1 MKIGINGMGRI
12 GKLSVWNQVAKKHF
26 SEIVVNVGR
35 EVGRGLQDLLQ
46 TIEKDSTFGH
56 IGVWLHG
63 YGGGR
68 VIENMNEAEG
78 TATIDGVPV
87 RFLRTHRNPREVQ
100 WRQHGVS
107 LVVDCTGVFMDPT
120 TAANQSGGAL
130 RGHLEAGATKV
141 ILSAPFKIKNKG
153 QPMPPDALT
162 VVLGINDAD
171 LDPGRHS
178 VISGASCTT
187 TCLAF
192 MMKPLLDHFGAGRI
206 LSASM
211 VTVHAATPSQKVLD
225 AVPKAGAT
233 DLRKTRSVM
242 NNIILTTTGAANTLR
257 LVLPEMAH
265 IGFMAESV
273 RIPTSTGS
281 LIVLNV
287 NLQSENKEKPIDRE
301 QILEVYRQAA
311 QGVHSAYL
319 EYSDEQNVSSDIIG
333 YPRKAAVIEAQ
344 ETHTRTGFVSIDP
357 RRIEGLGQDALGAI
371 GSRSLEIPVT
381 QATIFGWY
389 DNELGSYAHL
399 LGDLTIRIA
408 RQMV

>member
-12 GKLSVWNQVAKKHF
+12 GKLSVWNHVAKKHF

-35 EVGRGLQDLLQ
+35 EVGRGLSDLLQ

-56 IGVWLHG
+56 LGVWLHG

-68 VIENMNEAEG
+68 VIENMDEVAG

-87 RFLRTHRNPREVQ
+87 RFLRSHRNPRDIQ
-100 WRQHGVS
+100 WRQNGVS

-120 TAANQSGGAL
+120 VAGNVSGGAL

-153 QPMPPDALT
+153 QPIPEDAVT
-162 VVLGINDAD
+162 VVLGINDTD
-171 LDPGRHS
+171 LDPGRHH
-178 VISGASCTT
+178 VISSASCTT

-211 VTVHAATPSQKVLD
+211 VTIHAATPSQKVLD
-225 AVPKAGAT
+225 SVPKTGAS

-257 LVLPEMAH
+257 LVLPEMAN

-281 LIVLNV
+281 LIILTLNF
-287 NLQSENKEKPIDRE
+287 QSESRDNPLDRE
-301 QILEVYRQAA
+301 QILDVYRRAA
-311 QGVHSAYL
+311 QGEYRPWL
-319 EYSDEQNVSSDIIG
+319 ECSEEQNVSSDIIG

-344 ETHTRTGFVSIDP
+344 ETHTRTGFVTLDP
-357 RRIEGLGQDALGAI
+357 HRIAGLGAEARQAI
-371 GSRSLEIPVT
+371 GDTVLEIPVT

-399 LGDLTIRIA
+399 LGELTIRVSQ
-408 RQMV
+408 QMV

>member
-12 GKLSVWNQVAKKHF
+12 GKLSLWNQIARKHF

-35 EVGRGLQDLLQ
+35 EVGLGLPDLLQ
-46 TIEKDSTFGH
+46 TLEKDSTYGH
-56 IGVWLHG
+56 LGAWLHG

-68 VIENMNEAEG
+68 VIENMDEAAG
-78 TATIDGVPV
+78 TATIDGVVV
-87 RFLRTHRNPREVQ
+87 RFLRSHRNPQAVQ
-100 WRQHGVS
+100 WRRHGVE

-120 TAANQSGGAL
+120 APATASGGAL
-130 RGHLEAGATKV
+130 RGHLEAGAAKV

-153 QPMPPDALT
+153 TAMPGDAVT
-162 VVLGINDAD
+162 VVTGINDSEI
-171 LDPGRHS
+171 DPARHNI
-178 VISGASCTT
+178 ISSASCTT

-192 MMKPLLDHFGAGRI
+192 MMKPLLDHFGAGGI

-225 AVPKAGAT
+225 SVPKAGAT
-233 DLRKTRSVM
+233 DLRKTRGVM

-257 LVLPEMAH
+257 LVLPEMGR

-287 NLQSENKEKPIDRE
+287 NLQSDRKERPIDRE
-301 QILEVYRQAA
+301 EILEVYRRAVA
-311 QGVHSAYL
+311 GAYGAYL
-319 EYSDEQNVSSDIIG
+319 EYSEEQNVSSDIIG
-333 YPRKAAVIEAQ
+333 HPRKAAIIEAR
-344 ETHTRTGFVSIDP
+344 ETHTRTGFVTIDP
-357 RRIEGLGQDALGAI
+357 RRLEGLTPEALAALGE
-371 GSRSLEIPVT
+371 GTLEVPVT

-399 LGDLTIRIA
+399 LGELTIRVA

>member
-12 GKLSVWNQVAKKHF
+12 GKLSLWNHVAKKYF

-35 EVGRGLQDLLQ
+35 EVGRGLPDLLQ

-63 YGGGR
+63 YRGGR
-68 VIENMNEAEG
+68 VIENMDEAAG
-78 TATIDGVPV
+78 TATIDGVLV
-87 RFLRTHRNPREVQ
+87 RFLRSHRNPKDIQ
-100 WRQHGVS
+100 WRQNGVS
-107 LVVDCTGVFMDPT
+107 LVVDCTGAFMDPT
-120 TAANQSGGAL
+120 LAANTAGGAL
-130 RGHLEAGATKV
+130 RGHLEAGAVKV
-141 ILSAPFKIKNKG
+141 ILSAPFKIKSKG
-153 QPMPPDALT
+153 QPIPGDALT

-171 LDPGRHS
+171 LNPGSHNI
-178 VISGASCTT
+178 ISGASCTT

-192 MMKPLLDHFGAGRI
+192 MMKPLLEHFGAGRI

-225 AVPKAGAT
+225 SVPKAGAT

-281 LIVLNV
+281 LIVLNI
-287 NLQSENKEKPIDRE
+287 NFQSESRENPIDRE
-301 QILEVYRQAA
+301 HILDIYRRAA
-311 QGVHSAYL
+311 QGHYSPWL

-333 YPRKAAVIEAQ
+333 YPHKAAIIEGQ
-344 ETHTRTGFVSIDP
+344 ETHTRTGFVTIDP
-357 RRIEGLGQDALGAI
+357 RRLEGLGSAARNAI
-371 GSRSLEIPVT
+371 GTEKLEVPVT

-399 LGDLTIRIA
+399 LGELTMRIA
-408 RQMV
+408 QQMV

>member
-12 GKLSVWNQVAKKHF
+12 GKLSLWNHVAKKHF

-35 EVGRGLQDLLQ
+35 EVGRGLSDLLQ

-56 IGVWLHG
+56 LGVWLHG

-68 VIENMNEAEG
+68 VIENMDETAG

-87 RFLRTHRNPREVQ
+87 RFLRSHRNPRDIQ
-100 WRQHGVS
+100 WRQSGVS
-107 LVVDCTGVFMDPT
+107 LVVDCTGAFMDPT
-120 TAANQSGGAL
+120 VAGNGAGGAL
-130 RGHLEAGATKV
+130 RGHLEAGAAKV

-153 QPMPPDALT
+153 QPMPEDAVT

-171 LDPGRHS
+171 LDPGRHN
-178 VISGASCTT
+178 VISSASCTT

-225 AVPKAGAT
+225 SVPKAGAT

-257 LVLPEMAH
+257 LVLPEMGN

-273 RIPTSTGS
+273 RVPTSTGS
-281 LIVLNV
+281 LIILNL
-287 NLQSENKEKPIDRE
+287 NFQSESRENPLDRE
-301 QILEVYRQAA
+301 QILDVYRRAA
-311 QGVHSAYL
+311 QGT
-319 EYSDEQNVSSDIIG
+319 YSDWLECSEEQNVSSDIIG
-333 YPRKAAVIEAQ
+333 YPHKAAIIEAQ
-344 ETHTRTGFVSIDP
+344 ETHTRTGFVTLDP
-357 RRIEGLGQDALGAI
+357 RSIEGLGAEVLQVLGNTV
-371 GSRSLEIPVT
+371 LEVPVT
-381 QATIFGWY
+381 QATIYGWY

-399 LGDLTIRIA
+399 LGELAVRIS

>member
-12 GKLSVWNQVAKKHF
+12 GKLSLWNHIAKKHF

-35 EVGRGLQDLLQ
+35 EVGRGLPDILQ
-46 TIEKDSTFGH
+46 TLEKDSTFGH
-56 IGVWLHG
+56 LGVWLHG
-63 YGGGR
+63 CQGGR
-68 VIENMNEAEG
+68 VIENMDEASG
-78 TATIDGVPV
+78 TATLDGVPV
-87 RFLRTHRNPREVQ
+87 RFLRNHRNPKDIQ
-100 WRQHGVS
+100 WRPHGVD

-120 TAANQSGGAL
+120 SAANLPGGAL
-130 RGHLEAGATKV
+130 RGHLESGARKV

-153 QPMPPDALT
+153 QPMPEDALT
-162 VVLGINDAD
+162 VVQGINEAD
-171 LDPGRHS
+171 FDPGRHTL
-178 VISGASCTT
+178 ISGASCTT

-192 MMKPLLDHFGAGRI
+192 LMKPLLDHFGAKRI

-257 LVLPEMAH
+257 LVLPEMAR

-281 LIVLNV
+281 LIVLTV
-287 NLQSENKEKPIDRE
+287 NFQSESAKNPIERE
-301 QILEVYRQAA
+301 QILDVYRKAA
-311 QGVHSAYL
+311 QGIYQPWL
-319 EYSDEQNVSSDIIG
+319 ECSEEQNVSSDIIG
-333 YPRKAAVIEAQ
+333 YPRKAAIIEAQ
-344 ETHTRTGFVSIDP
+344 ETHTRTGFVTIDP
-357 RRIEGLGQDALGAI
+357 RHIEGSDPALVQAMG
-371 GSRSLEIPVT
+371 GKPLEVPVT

-389 DNELGSYAHL
+389 DNELGSYANL
-399 LGDLTIRIA
+399 LGELTIRVA
-408 RQMV
+408 QHM

>member
-12 GKLSVWNQVAKKHF
+12 GKLSLWNHVAKKHF

-35 EVGRGLQDLLQ
+35 EVGRGFPDLLQ

-56 IGVWLHG
+56 LGVWLHG

-68 VIENMNEAEG
+68 VIENMDEVAG

-87 RFLRTHRNPREVQ
+87 RFLRSHRNPRDIQ
-100 WRQHGVS
+100 WRQNGVS

-120 TAANQSGGAL
+120 AAGNASGGAL

-153 QPMPPDALT
+153 QPIPEDAVT

-171 LDPGRHS
+171 LDPGRHH
-178 VISGASCTT
+178 VISSASCTT

-225 AVPKAGAT
+225 SVPKTGAS

-257 LVLPEMAH
+257 LVLPEMAN

-281 LIVLNV
+281 LIVLTLNF
-287 NLQSENKEKPIDRE
+287 QSESRDNPLDRE
-301 QILEVYRQAA
+301 QILDVYRRAA
-311 QGVHSAYL
+311 QGTYHSWL
-319 EYSDEQNVSSDIIG
+319 ECSEEQNVSSDIIG
-333 YPRKAAVIEAQ
+333 YPHKAAVIEAQ
-344 ETHTRTGFVSIDP
+344 ETHTRTGFVTLDP
-357 RRIEGLGQDALGAI
+357 HRIAGLGTAARQAI
-371 GSRSLEIPVT
+371 GDAALEIPVT

-399 LGDLTIRIA
+399 LGELTVRVS

>member
-12 GKLSVWNQVAKKHF
+12 GKLSVWNHVAKRHF

-35 EVGRGLQDLLQ
+35 EVGQGLSDLLQ
-46 TIEKDSTFGH
+46 TLEKDSTFGH
-56 IGVWLHG
+56 LGVWLHG
-63 YGGGR
+63 YRGGR
-68 VIENMNEAEG
+68 VIENMDETAG
-78 TATIDGVPV
+78 TATLDGIPV
-87 RFLRTHRNPREVQ
+87 RFLRSHRNPKDIQ
-100 WRQHGVS
+100 WHHHGVA
-107 LVVDCTGVFMDPT
+107 LVVDCTGVFMDPAA
-120 TAANQSGGAL
+120 AANVAGGAL

-153 QPMPPDALT
+153 QPMPEDTLT
-162 VVLGINDAD
+162 MVMGINDAD
-171 LDPGRHS
+171 FDPSRHTLVS
-178 VISGASCTT
+178 SASCTT

-192 MMKPLLDHFGAGRI
+192 MMKPLLDHFGTGRL

-225 AVPKAGAT
+225 SVPKAGAT

-257 LVLPEMAH
+257 LVLPEMAR

-287 NLQSENKEKPIDRE
+287 NLQSDGRESHIDRE
-301 QILEVYRQAA
+301 DILDVYRRAA
-311 QGVHSAYL
+311 HGIYASWM
-319 EYSDEQNVSSDIIG
+319 EFSEEQNVSSDIIG
-333 YPRKAAVIEAQ
+333 FPRKAAIIEAR
-344 ETHTRTGFVSIDP
+344 ETHTRTGFITIDP
-357 RRIEGLGQDALGAI
+357 QRLAASGIDASTL
-371 GSRSLEIPVT
+371 RHQQPLEIPVT

-389 DNELGSYAHL
+389 DNELGSYANL
-399 LGDLTIRIA
+399 LGDLTIRVA
-408 RQMV
+408 QTMV